1 MRIVTWNVNGLRSAI
16 DKGFFDFCTVTDADI
31 YCLQETKTQQGQ
43 ADIEL
48 PGYEQYW
55 NSAEKK
61 GYSGTLCLA
70 RPKPL
75 SVSYDIAADGHD
87 KEGRS
92 ITLEY
97 DEFYLVNEYT
107 PNSRNA
113 EEGPPSR
120 LGYRMEWEDARRA
133 YIKKLDLK
141 KPVVLCG
148 DMNVAPSEIDLK
160 NPGPNRGRAGFT
172 DEEREKF
179 AVMIGEGFTDA
190 FRYLYPE
197 KTGAYTWWSYRSRA
211 RTNNAGWRIDHFVVS
226 DRFVEHVQDVLIL
239 NEVLG
244 SDHCPL
250 LLDITAK

>member
-31 YCLQETKTQQGQ
+31 YCLQETKMQQGQ

-75 SVSYDIAADGHD
+75 SVSYDIGAEGHD

-97 DEFYLVNEYT
+97 EDFYLVNEYT

-120 LGYRMEWEDARRA
+120 LGYRME
-133 YIKKLDLK
+133 
-141 KPVVLCG
+141 
-148 DMNVAPSEIDLK
+148 
-160 NPGPNRGRAGFT
+160 
-172 DEEREKF
+172 
-179 AVMIGEGFTDA
+179 
-190 FRYLYPE
+190 
-197 KTGAYTWWSYRSRA
+197 
-211 RTNNAGWRIDHFVVS
+211 
-226 DRFVEHVQDVLIL
+226 
-239 NEVLG
+239 
-244 SDHCPL
+244 
-250 LLDITAK
+250 